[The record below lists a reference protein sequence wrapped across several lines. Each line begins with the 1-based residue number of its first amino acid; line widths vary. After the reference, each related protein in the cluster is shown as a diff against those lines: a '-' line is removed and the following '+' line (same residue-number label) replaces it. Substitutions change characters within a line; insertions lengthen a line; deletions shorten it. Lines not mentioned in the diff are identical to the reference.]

1 MDWESVADE
10 WKPFRNE
17 VRSQWV
23 LLTEAQLDA
32 IAGRRSHLAE
42 QIRISYG
49 MTADEAERQILN
61 FEARSQF
68 LRVVSA
74 R

>member
-1 MDWESVADE
+1 MDWKSVADE

-17 VRSQWV
+17 LRSQWA
-23 LLTEAQLDA
+23 LLTEAQIDQINGQRA
-32 IAGRRSHLAE
+32 VLAE
-42 QIRISYG
+42 QIRSSYS

-68 LRVVSA
+68 FRAVSS

>member
-1 MDWESVADE
+1 MDWKSVALE

-17 VRSQWV
+17 VRLHWSR
-23 LLTEAQLDA
+23 LTDAQLNA
-32 IAGRRSHLAE
+32 INGLRARLAE
-42 QIRISYG
+42 QIGLTYG
-49 MTADEAERQILN
+49 LTAQEAERQILS

-68 LRVVSA
+68 LRPQSS

>member
-1 MDWESVADE
+1 MDWKSVADE

-17 VRSQWV
+17 VRSQWA
-23 LLTEAQLDA
+23 LLTEAQLEA
-32 IAGRRSHLAE
+32 IAGQRSRLAA

-49 MTADEAERQILN
+49 VTFDEAERQILS

-68 LRVVSA
+68 LRAVSA